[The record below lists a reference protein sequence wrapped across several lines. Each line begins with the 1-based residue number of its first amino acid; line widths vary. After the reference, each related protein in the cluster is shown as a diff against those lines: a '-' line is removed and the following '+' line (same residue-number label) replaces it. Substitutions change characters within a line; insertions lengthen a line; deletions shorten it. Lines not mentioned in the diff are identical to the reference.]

1 MARLYSMDL
10 RLRVVREA
18 VAEVPTREVAAQFK
32 VSPSFVSKLH
42 SRFRRTGSVAAD
54 KQGGDKRSHRIEAH
68 GGWLL
73 GQVAETPDLTLAEL
87 RAGLAGRG
95 LEVSGSTIWRFF
107 ERHGLSVKKSLPMP
121 PSKTAP
127 MSP

>member
-1 MARLYSMDL
+1 MACPYSMDL

-18 VAEVPTREVAAQFK
+18 AADVPIRVVARQFK

-42 SRFRRTGSVAAD
+42 SRYQRTGSVAPD

-73 GQVAETPDLTLAEL
+73 AQVAEAPDLTLAEL
-87 RAGLAGRG
+87 RAGLAERG

-107 ERHGLSVKKSLPMP
+107 ERHGLSVKKRLPMR